1 MPLLHDLSEQI
12 GYQIPRFRL
21 HLVKEAASQ
30 GDFFRVRSPHDA
42 AQLLAPLRCASEEH
56 FVALHLNAKNEVLGV
71 HEVSHGTLSSSL
83 VHPREVFKAAILAN
97 SYAIIA
103 CHNHPSGSKLVP
115 SEDDIITTQKLI
127 EASRLMGIP
136 LIDHI
141 ILGVDGG
148 AGCEEIFSFREQRP
162 YFWTEEDMNLT

>member
-1 MPLLHDLSEQI
+1 MPLLHDLSAQI

-21 HLVKEAASQ
+21 HLVKEVASQ
-30 GDFFRVRSPHDA
+30 SDFFRVRSPHDA

-97 SYAIIA
+97 SYAIIV
-103 CHNHPSGSKLVP
+103 CHNHPSGSKLLP

-148 AGCEEIFSFREQRP
+148 EGCDQVFSFREEKP
-162 YFWTEEDMNLT
+162 YLWSEEDINLT